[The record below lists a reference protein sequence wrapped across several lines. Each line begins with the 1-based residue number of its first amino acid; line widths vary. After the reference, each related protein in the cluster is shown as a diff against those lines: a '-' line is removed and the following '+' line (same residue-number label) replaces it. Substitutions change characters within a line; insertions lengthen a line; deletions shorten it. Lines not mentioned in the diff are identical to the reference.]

1 MPGRLCERSGE
12 TCRCGDGGRSQS
24 LHSTDKKRLRKEL
37 ILQNAWEAKPCLGKG
52 GRKVDTGRT
61 GRRKHEH
68 LQCPKG
74 LDRCRDARAELS
86 LGRSGLLYELAVV
99 GAGNGV

>member
-1 MPGRLCERSGE
+1 LCERSGE